1 MINIHGTMSGDFG
14 QLSKLGQALAR
25 AESGALESEIA
36 QAAATAAS
44 AAARSAYSGPVATG
58 AMRDATTTLRADGGA
73 LRTAPLERYQEI
85 QAQRSGIQAEIESA
99 AAQALETIAAEVLA
113 KELGK

>member
-1 MINIHGTMSGDFG
+1 MIKLSGSMRGDFG
-14 QLSKLGQALAR
+14 QLSELTKAMER
-25 AESGALESEIA
+25 AASGPLEAEIA
-36 QAAATAAS
+36 QAGATAAS
-44 AAARSAYSGPVATG
+44 AAARAAYSGPVATG
-58 AMRDATTTLRADGGA
+58 AMRDATTTLRAEGGA

-85 QAQRSGIQAEIESA
+85 QAQRSGIQAEIEAA